1 LAGLYTIAKCSYL
14 IEKNRNME
22 MDSSEFLTMRFLML
36 LQPRSILENLPTVG
50 LQTSEFFLFT
60 KRAIFMD
67 FRNMSLHI
75 TFDTEP
81 AVASFDRACKKFPL
95 VSKQMSVQM
104 VLPAIGEGAT
114 VYMAGKGSLQ
124 HFLKRVLHKNIGSL

>member
-1 LAGLYTIAKCSYL
+1 VCSYL
-14 IEKNRNME
+14 IEIRNME

-36 LQPRSILENLPTVG
+36 LQPRSILESLPTVG

-60 KRAIFMD
+60 KRSIFMD
-67 FRNMSLHI
+67 FLNMSLHI
-75 TFDTEP
+75 TFDTEL
-81 AVASFDRACKKFPL
+81 AVASLDRACKKFPL

-114 VYMAGKGSLQ
+114 VYMVGKGSLQ
-124 HFLKRVLHKNIGSL
+124 HF